1 VHWSVNNASRYGGE
15 ANVFRC
21 ILDRRVKASM
31 PPFVIIGADPST
43 PAIGLTTDEAVMR
56 VAGLGDASALL
67 SLPAGVL

>member
-1 VHWSVNNASRYGGE
+1 M
-15 ANVFRC
+15 
-21 ILDRRVKASM
+21 ASM

-56 VAGLGDASALL
+56 VAGLGDTSALL